1 MSIHPLVAIVTLL
14 ALLVYF
20 YMSLQVGQGRSKYGV
35 EAPAVTGHPDFERLF
50 RIHMNTLEWLPLF
63 LVSFWLFAVSW
74 NADRIT
80 AAIGVVWIV
89 GRILYLTGYAKA
101 ASSRSL
107 GFGIQALATGVLLF
121 GALGRIIWIAVQ
133 FGV

>member
-1 MSIHPLVAIVTLL
+1 MPIHPLVAIVTLL

-20 YMSLQVGQGRSKYGV
+20 YMSLQVGQGRTKFGV
-35 EAPAVTGHPDFERLF
+35 AAPATTGNPDFERLF
-50 RIHMNTLEWLPLF
+50 RVQMNTLEWLPLF

-80 AAIGVVWIV
+80 AAIGLVWIV
-89 GRILYLTGYAKA
+89 GRVLYLTGYSKA
-101 ASSRSL
+101 AASRSL

-121 GALGRIIWIAVQ
+121 GALGRIVWIAVQ